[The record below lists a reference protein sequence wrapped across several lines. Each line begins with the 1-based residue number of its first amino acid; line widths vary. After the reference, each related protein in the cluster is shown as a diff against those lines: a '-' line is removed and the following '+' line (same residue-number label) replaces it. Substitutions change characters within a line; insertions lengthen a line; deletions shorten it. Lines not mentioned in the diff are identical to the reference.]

1 MAHIDFNLEL
11 DYPEYTGARLNKD
24 LRKNLLKIRPKSDA
38 MFEGSE
44 HRNRFFVY
52 TEIAGILGNEKVF
65 YGPTLPHY
73 NSMPD
78 IVFSVNENG
87 QALDLPKKFVKQ
99 LNDLTDLV
107 RTPDLHESGF
117 KWYCL
122 ILVKWQHV
130 DQGGDL
136 LGEMNFKAK
145 QLMKLGYHVRII
157 QPKNVLRWTQQG
169 KMDKTDISFI
179 INAMDQTKYLQK

>member
-1 MAHIDFNLEL
+1 M
-11 DYPEYTGARLNKD
+11 
-24 LRKNLLKIRPKSDA
+24 
-38 MFEGSE
+38 
-44 HRNRFFVY
+44 
-52 TEIAGILGNEKVF
+52 
-65 YGPTLPHY
+65 
-73 NSMPD
+73 
-78 IVFSVNENG
+78 
-87 QALDLPKKFVKQ
+87 
-99 LNDLTDLV
+99 V
-107 RTPDLHESGF
+107 RTPDLYETGY